1 MNIEKVMSPEGAEG
15 RIDRGKSP
23 EKIMKGL
30 ELFMKQFESVEVSG
44 QEHVK
49 EIPPEKKVVIA
60 VSHAGDFDMPLAYY
74 ALGNDMK
81 IRFTDE
87 SVLHRITGGDPITY
101 TLIKLGGEENF
112 FPIDYKKKD
121 KNGPKRRGSF
131 NPENFVPMKEAM
143 DEGDAVL
150 VAAHNP
156 SWNKKM
162 EEQGGYADVYLA
174 QLAEA
179 MVLPVAVDVETKE
192 EAVTIPQKLKAVFTG
207 RPKARVTIGEPI
219 ELPKIMGIER
229 MAILME
235 KNKGGILTKDE
246 IAEFHRLKEE
256 LREQSG
262 VVMDH
267 IAQMMP
273 EEKRSG
279 WGEDGELEETA
290 A

>member
-1 MNIEKVMSPEGAEG
+1 MASASAERG
-15 RIDRGKSP
+15 DGRGKSP
-23 EKIMKGL
+23 EKIMKGI
-30 ELFMKQFESVEVSG
+30 ELFMKQFEKVEVSG

-49 EIPPEKKVVIA
+49 EIPPERKVVVA
-60 VSHAGDFDMPLAYY
+60 VSHAGDFDVPLAYH

-87 SVLHRITGGDPITY
+87 SVLHKITGGDPITY

-121 KNGPKRRGSF
+121 KSGPKRRGSF
-131 NPENFVPMKEAM
+131 NPENFIPMKEAM

-174 QLAEA
+174 QIADA
-179 MVLPVAVDVETKE
+179 VILPVAVDVETKE

-207 RPKARVTIGEPI
+207 RPKAKVTIGEPM
-219 ELPKIMGIER
+219 ELPKIEGIEK

-235 KNKGGILTKDE
+235 KNKDGILTKDE
-246 IAEFHRLKEE
+246 ISEFHRLKEE

-262 VVMDH
+262 EVMNK

-279 WGEDGELEETA
+279 WGEEEKSEELA
-290 A
+290 G